1 MKEFAQQGYK
11 NASTD
16 NIVKEAAISKGALFH
31 YFKNKKGLF
40 LYLYEY
46 ALGIMKNEMLIKIDF
61 NEKDIFKRRRGA
73 ILKKI
78 EIGKIY
84 PEIYEF
90 LTTAYLDD
98 SIDIKNDIQST
109 NEKLIGY
116 AKSILYEGLDTSMF
130 REDVDVSRAFEIIN
144 WADEGFSKKVTA
156 QIKYKLLDQLD
167 YDDMLREWDLYMNV
181 LKKSF
186 YKERT

>member
-40 LYLYEY
+40 LYLYAY
-46 ALGIMKNEMLIKIDF
+46 ALEIMKNEIMMKIDL
-61 NEKDIFKRRRGA
+61 NEKDVFKRRRGS

-78 EIGKIY
+78 EICKIH

-98 SIDIKNDIQST
+98 SVDIKNDIQST
-109 NEKLIGY
+109 NEKLMAYG
-116 AKSILYEGLDTSMF
+116 KSILYEGLDTSVF
-130 REDVDVSRAFEIIN
+130 REGIDVCRAIEIIY
-144 WADEGFSKKVTA
+144 WTDEGFSKKVTT
-156 QIKYKLLDQLD
+156 QIKYKQLDQQD
-167 YDDMLREWDLYMNV
+167 YDEMLKEWDIYMDI
-181 LKKSF
+181 LKKNF
-186 YKERT
+186 YKE

>member
-40 LYLYEY
+40 LYLYAYSLE
-46 ALGIMKNEMLIKIDF
+46 IMKNEIMMKIDF
-61 NEKDIFKRRRGA
+61 NEKDVFKRRRGS

-78 EIGKIY
+78 EICKIH

-98 SIDIKNDIQST
+98 SVDIKNDIQST
-109 NEKLIGY
+109 NEKLIAYG
-116 AKSILYEGLDTSMF
+116 KNILYEGLDTSMF
-130 REDVDVSRAFEIIN
+130 REGVDVGRAIEIIN
-144 WADEGFSKKVTA
+144 WTDEGFSKKVTT
-156 QIKYKLLDQLD
+156 QIKYNQLDQQN
-167 YDDMLREWDLYMNV
+167 YDEMLKEWDIYMDV
-181 LKKSF
+181 LKKNF
-186 YKERT
+186 YKE